1 MALGILLRP
10 RQPSVKSGRSVEDEA
25 TLLIN
30 ADGTYED
37 GNAAALAILG
47 MTREELRGLP
57 SQALSMENDRAQA
70 EEVQTSWEGSGSD
83 PLIGQG
89 TVRRPDGV
97 PVRVRFLLVPRKDGR
112 FVAVLRPSS
121 EAVER
126 AASWFTTG
134 QILSTWRAA
143 ERRLEAVVDGSA
155 EWDAIQIEIA
165 AFREQYQRL
174 FAAESD
180 RPSEGSTTS

>member
-1 MALGILLRP
+1 M
-10 RQPSVKSGRSVEDEA
+10 EDEA

-37 GNAAALAILG
+37 GNTAALAILG
-47 MTREELRGLP
+47 VTRDELRRLP
-57 SQALSMENDRAQA
+57 SQALSMDNDPTRA
-70 EEVQTSWEGSGSD
+70 EGVGGSWEGIGSD
-83 PLIGQG
+83 PRIGQG

-112 FVAVLRPSS
+112 FVAVLRPSP
-121 EAVER
+121 EAVEQP
-126 AASWFTTG
+126 ASWFTTG

-143 ERRLEAVVDGSA
+143 ERRLEAVVQGSA
-155 EWDAIQIEIA
+155 EWDAIQIEIE

-174 FAAESD
+174 FAAESSEPGE
-180 RPSEGSTTS
+180 RPTTS

>member
-1 MALGILLRP
+1 M
-10 RQPSVKSGRSVEDEA
+10 EDEA

-47 MTREELRGLP
+47 LTREELRALP
-57 SQALSMENDRAQA
+57 AQALSMQNDRALA
-70 EEVQTSWEGSGSD
+70 EDVRASWERSGSD
-83 PLIGQG
+83 PIIGQG

-97 PVRVRFLLVPRKDGR
+97 PVRVAFLLVPRKDGR

-121 EAVER
+121 GAADR
-126 AASWFTTG
+126 PASWFTTG

-143 ERRLEAVVDGSA
+143 ERRLEAVIDGSA
-155 EWDAIQIEIA
+155 EWDAIQVEIA

-180 RPSEGSTTS
+180 RPTKGSTTS

>member
-1 MALGILLRP
+1 M
-10 RQPSVKSGRSVEDEA
+10 EDEA

-47 MTREELRGLP
+47 VTRQELRSLP
-57 SQALSMENDRAQA
+57 SQALSMDNDRARA
-70 EEVQTSWEGSGSD
+70 KDVRASWEGSGSD
-83 PLIGQG
+83 PLVGQG

-112 FVAVLRPSS
+112 FVAILRPSS
-121 EAVER
+121 EAVELP
-126 AASWFTTG
+126 ASWFTIG

-143 ERRLEAVVDGSA
+143 ERRLEAVVPGSP
-155 EWDAIQIEIA
+155 EWDAIQVEIE

-174 FAAESD
+174 FAAETN

>member
-1 MALGILLRP
+1 MASVCDNGSRP
-10 RQPSVKSGRSVEDEA
+10 WSLVVGMEDEA
-25 TLLIN
+25 TLMIN
-30 ADGTYED
+30 ADGTYDD

-47 MTREELRGLP
+47 VTREELRALP
-57 SQALSMENDRAQA
+57 AQALSMDDDRAQA
-70 EEVQTSWEGSGSD
+70 EDVRASWEGSGSE

-89 TVRRPDGV
+89 TVRRPDGL
-97 PVRVRFLLVPRKDGR
+97 PVRVTFLLVPRRDGR

-121 EAVER
+121 EAADR

-155 EWDAIQIEIA
+155 EWDAIQVEIA

-174 FAAESD
+174 FAAGSD
-180 RPSEGSTTS
+180 RPSEGPTTS